1 MTYCL
6 RLLLMVLLTI
16 PLAVTATCNRKR
28 EVAPDRPSL
37 TPNVGMHDVHFHSTA
52 LNREISYRVLMPAK
66 APGAK
71 LPVVYLL
78 HGGGGG
84 SFRDWSN
91 YSDVAHFAELGLVLV
106 MPEADKS
113 YYKLRRAPARLLR
126 RLRCA

>member
-1 MTYCL
+1 
-6 RLLLMVLLTI
+6 
-16 PLAVTATCNRKR
+16 
-28 EVAPDRPSL
+28 
-37 TPNVGMHDVHFHSTA
+37 VHFHSTA

-106 MPEADKS
+106 MPEADES
-113 YYKLRRAPARLLR
+113 YYTNSAEHPQDCYEDYVVHDLISDVESRFPRRHRA
-126 RLRCA
+126 